1 MAKKPQSR
9 NVTRK
14 QQSRVEKETRQRKIL
29 LIGTITIAVLVVVIL
44 GYGLL
49 DTLVLQARRPVAS
62 VDGEN
67 ISLQTFQS
75 RVRYTRYQL
84 IQNTMQ
90 LVQYQQIFGS
100 DPSTSGYFTSQIQ
113 QNLLTLN
120 SPQTMGDQVIQNL
133 VNEVV
138 IRKEAEKL
146 GITVTDEEVEIAMQ
160 EAFGFFAAGTPTPQA
175 TAIPFAT
182 ATYAPL
188 QLTLVPPTATP
199 TEFPTPTVDLT
210 PTETPLPTATVD
222 PAATLAPTTTPFPT
236 PTPYTLEG
244 YQASFDEYVTS
255 LDNEA
260 QFTSKDF
267 VEIFRASLLYE
278 KVLEAVTQDLA
289 SEDDVVWARHILV
302 ATAEEAAL
310 IKERLNAGDDFA
322 VLAAEF
328 STDESNKFSGGDLGW
343 FEKGQMVAE
352 FENATFGLTEIGQIS
367 DPIQTSFGYHIIQLL
382 GKEKRPVSEGRIQ
395 TLKQEQFDQWLE
407 TVKAGIEIELFDNW
421 LNSVPTVPA
430 VPAGL
435 GTS

>member
-1 MAKKPQSR
+1 MAKSPQSR

-29 LIGTITIAVLVVVIL
+29 LITTITIAVLVVVIL

-84 IQNTMQ
+84 IQNTVQ

-100 DPSTSGYFTSQIQ
+100 DPSTSGYFSNQIQ

-120 SPQTMGDQVIQNL
+120 TPQTMGDQVIQNL

-146 GITVTDEEVEIAMQ
+146 GITVTDEEVEKAMQ
-160 EAFGFFAAGTPTPQA
+160 EAFGFYAAGTPTPQA
-175 TAIPFAT
+175 TTIPFAT
-182 ATYAPL
+182 ATYAPQ

-199 TEFPTPTVDLT
+199 TEFPTPTVDLA
-210 PTETPLPTATVD
+210 PTETSLPTATID

-236 PTPYTLEG
+236 ATPYTLEG
-244 YQASFDEYVTS
+244 YQSAFDEYVTS
-255 LDNEA
+255 LDTQA
-260 QFTSKDF
+260 QFSRADF

-278 KVLEAVTQDLA
+278 KVLEAVTQDVA
-289 SEDDVVWARHILV
+289 TVDDVVWARHILV

-322 VLAAEF
+322 ALAAEF

-343 FEKGQMVAE
+343 FEKGMMVAE
-352 FENATFGLTEIGQIS
+352 FENAAFGLTEIGQIS
-367 DPIQTSFGYHIIQLL
+367 DPVQTSFGYHIIQLL
-382 GKEKRPVSEGRIQ
+382 GKETRPVSEGRIQ
-395 TLKQEQFDQWLE
+395 TLKQDKFNQWLE
-407 TVKAGIEIELFDNW
+407 TAKAGMKIELFDNW